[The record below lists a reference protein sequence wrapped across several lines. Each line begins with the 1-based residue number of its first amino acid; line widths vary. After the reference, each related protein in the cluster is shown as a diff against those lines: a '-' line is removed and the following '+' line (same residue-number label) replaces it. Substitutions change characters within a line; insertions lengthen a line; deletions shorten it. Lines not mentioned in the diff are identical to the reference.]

1 MIFHVSYYDITYY
14 HLQFRVAEYSLI
26 FPITGKK
33 SRSRE
38 GIAVRNHMLVCT
50 NFDFDLATNEI
61 LLISYNNPG
70 LSKNTSSLSVYDF
83 DYSIVSLDK

>member
-1 MIFHVSYYDITYY
+1 
-14 HLQFRVAEYSLI
+14 
-26 FPITGKK
+26 
-33 SRSRE
+33 
-38 GIAVRNHMLVCT
+38 MLVCT

-70 LSKNTSSLSVYDF
+70 LSKNTPSLSVYDF